1 MTLPADDW
9 IWDRFWQYDR
19 VASCLDGDD
28 HANYAT
34 EVAAG
39 WRGFFAELPERATVL
54 DLCTGNGAIALLA
67 AEAGRGFTVIGVDR
81 APIDP
86 AAHVTKFA
94 DTLARIEFRGGVSA
108 EALPLPDAGVDAV
121 TSQYGIEYTDLDQTL
136 AEVRRVLRPGGR
148 CRFVI
153 HAAEG
158 EVRAGSL
165 RVVADADR
173 LLALPALAHD
183 ALEQVVAVERALI
196 PDPAALAEAKR
207 AFARFTTALAE
218 LSVYPARDTLMR
230 DNSVAVI
237 RELWDRRRDFPLAF
251 LLEKVRDIAT
261 EIRAHRGR
269 SAALAAAARDTAGV
283 AALGDRLAALG
294 LTAVA
299 REPLSV
305 AGHLVGHVLAARA
318 PEGLSS

>member
-1 MTLPADDW
+1 MTSDDA
-9 IWDRFWQYDR
+9 IWTSFWQYDR

-28 HANYAT
+28 HANYGA

-39 WRGFFAELPERATVL
+39 WRGFFADLPPRATVL

-67 AEAGRGFTVIGVDR
+67 VEAGRDFTVIGVDR

-86 AAHVTKFA
+86 ARHVTKFA
-94 DTLARIEFRGGVSA
+94 DALARIEFRGNVAA

-121 TSQYGIEYTDLDQTL
+121 TSQYGIEYTDTARTF

-173 LLALPALAHD
+173 LLVLPALARD

-196 PDPAALAEAKR
+196 AAPAALADAKR
-207 AFARFTTALAE
+207 SFARFTTALAE
-218 LSVYPARDTLMR
+218 MSVYPARDTLMR
-230 DNSVAVI
+230 DNVVGV
-237 RELWDRRRDFPLAF
+237 
-251 LLEKVRDIAT
+251 VRDVWDHRRALPLEVMLDKIGALAG

-269 SAALAAAARDTAGV
+269 SAALAAAARDAAGV
-283 AALGDRLAALG
+283 ASLGEQLAALG
-294 LTAVA
+294 MTAIGRA
-299 REPLSV
+299 PLIV
-305 AGHLVGHVLAARA
+305 GGHLVGHVLSARA
-318 PEGLSS
+318 P